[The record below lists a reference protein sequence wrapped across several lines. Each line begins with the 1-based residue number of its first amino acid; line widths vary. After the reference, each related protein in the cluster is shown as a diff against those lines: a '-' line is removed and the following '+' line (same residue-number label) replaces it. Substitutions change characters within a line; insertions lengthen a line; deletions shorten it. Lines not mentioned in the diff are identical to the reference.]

1 MTQTP
6 SAFMALVSEGSEL
19 LATLCRL
26 SDAEKS
32 AIEKMAA
39 ADLQHV
45 VTAKQQSLQALAANT
60 DARNQFLRQQG
71 LSCDQQGVD
80 QLIASLP
87 TTQGQQLQNAWN
99 KLTETLR
106 RAAELN
112 QRNEQ
117 IVKRNQ
123 QSLEQLLSIL
133 RGQSGKTTLYDQAG
147 LKNYSARGTLGKA

>member
-1 MTQTP
+1 MTQSS
-6 SAFMALVSEGSEL
+6 SAFLALVSEGSEL

-39 ADLQHV
+39 SDLQHV
-45 VTAKQQSLQALAANT
+45 VTAKQESLQALAVNT

-71 LSCDQQGVD
+71 FSCDQQGVD

-87 TTQGQQLQNAWN
+87 APAGQQLQSAWRT
-99 KLTETLR
+99 LTDNLQ
-106 RAAELN
+106 RAADLN
-112 QRNEQ
+112 KRNEQ